1 MNQNGRRC
9 AIVCSGIAAGAI
21 LLGGAARMKAQPAA
35 PAHSQQ
41 AILSAQPSPPTQQLS
56 QQPSPQQPS
65 QPSATPAPQS
75 AQGGAAPA
83 SAPAAQSPAQA
94 PSQQAA
100 TQASGPGT
108 AQTAVQKF
116 KNIQVLKDIPAD
128 QLIPAMQFM
137 SASLGVE
144 CEFCHVEH
152 DRDKDDKKT
161 KQIARKMIEM
171 MITINADN
179 FDGEREVTCYSCHRG
194 AVHPVNVPILTLNAA
209 STSPAAATATAKAN
223 APKEPPSEKGAADA
237 LAAAPEAL
245 PDAKTILAKYLAAVG
260 GAAALNKITNRE
272 STGRILGMARFP
284 GEPDEYPIKIISE
297 APEKRVSTV
306 FRGNDQSVTAFNGQE
321 GWLTTMAGVRPM
333 SAGERAAARLDAEFY
348 FPERLPEMY
357 QDFKVEQ
364 GGEVAGSPTYLVMAR
379 GKDTPPLRLY
389 FDQQSGLLLRMIR
402 YAETPLGNLPTQID
416 YADYRDASGVK
427 VPFRWTLARPGGQFT
442 IQLQG
447 VKSNTDVDEK
457 LFVMPP
463 PSGPPGPRD
472 PAH

>member
-1 MNQNGRRC
+1 MDMNPIGRRF
-9 AIVCSGIAAGAI
+9 AV
-21 LLGGAARMKAQPAA
+21 LFGGAALSVILFGAAARVKAQAGA
-35 PAHSQQ
+35 PQQTQQ
-41 AILSAQPSPPTQQLS
+41 ASPPARQT
-56 QQPSPQQPS
+56 
-65 QPSATPAPQS
+65 AP
-75 AQGGAAPA
+75 GGP
-83 SAPAAQSPAQA
+83 
-94 PSQQAA
+94 QAA
-100 TQASGPGT
+100 TQASGPGSP
-108 AQTAVQKF
+108 QTAVQKF

-137 SASLGVE
+137 STSLGVE

-161 KQIARKMIEM
+161 KQIARKMIAM

-194 AVHPVNVPILTLNAA
+194 AVHPVAVPILTINEAPP
-209 STSPAAATATAKAN
+209 SAAAAAAMAKAN
-223 APKEPPSEKGAADA
+223 APKEPASEKDAARDA
-237 LAAAPEAL
+237 SAAAAL
-245 PDAKTILAKYLAAVG
+245 PDAKTILDKYLAAVG
-260 GAAALNKITNRE
+260 GAEALHKITNRE
-272 STGRILGMARFP
+272 STGRIIGMARFP

-306 FRGNDQSVTAFNGQE
+306 LRGTDQSVTAFNGQE

-348 FPERLPEMY
+348 FPERLPQMY
-357 QDFKVEQ
+357 QDFKVEP
-364 GGEVAGSPTYLVMAR
+364 GGELAGRKTYLVIAQ

-389 FDQQSGLLLRMIR
+389 FDQQTGLLLRMIR

-416 YADYRDASGVK
+416 YADYRDANGVK
-427 VPFRWTLARPGGQFT
+427 LPFRWTLARPGGQFT

-447 VKSNTDVDEK
+447 VKSNMDVDEK
-457 LFVMPP
+457 IFVAPP

-472 PAH
+472 PVH

>member
-1 MNQNGRRC
+1 MTMKPSGRRL
-9 AIVCSGIAAGAI
+9 AILCGGATLSAI
-21 LLGGAARMKAQPAA
+21 LLGAPARVKAQA
-35 PAHSQQ
+35 
-41 AILSAQPSPPTQQLS
+41 
-56 QQPSPQQPS
+56 
-65 QPSATPAPQS
+65 
-75 AQGGAAPA
+75 
-83 SAPAAQSPAQA
+83 PAQA
-94 PSQQAA
+94 PTNAQQAA
-100 TQASGPGT
+100 TQSSGPGS

-137 SASLGVE
+137 STSLGVE

-179 FDGEREVTCYSCHRG
+179 FDGERKVTCYSCHRG
-194 AVHPVNVPILTLNAA
+194 AVRPIDTPIIAMEEA
-209 STSPAAATATAKAN
+209 PTSAAKAN
-223 APKEPPSEKGAADA
+223 APHEPRSDKEPSAT
-237 LAAAPEAL
+237 AAAAAL
-245 PDAKTILAKYLAAVG
+245 PDAKTILAKYLEAVG
-260 GAAALNKITNRE
+260 GADALNKITNRE
-272 STGRILGMARFP
+272 SSGRIIGMARFP

-306 FRGNDQSVTAFNGQE
+306 FRGMDQSVTAFNGQE

-333 SAGERAAARLDAEFY
+333 SAGERRAARIDAEFY
-348 FPERLPEMY
+348 FPERLPQMY

-364 GGEVAGSPTYLVMAR
+364 GGEVAGQQTYLVSAR

-389 FDQQSGLLLRMIR
+389 FDQQTGLLLRLIR
-402 YAETPLGNLPTQID
+402 LAETPLGDLPTQID

-427 VPFRWTLARPGGQFT
+427 LPFRWTLARPGGQFT